1 MSTNHDPA
9 FDPAYVHEQTGN
21 VIGAVM
27 MTEPLEGV
35 IAQARA
41 EVITDAMGAVVTFD
55 GVVRDHDGGQGVAK
69 LIYSAHPSAQLEIE
83 AVTARISAAHPH
95 VRLWCTHRTGTLS
108 IGDLA
113 FVVIA
118 ASAHR
123 REAFEAASQLA
134 DAVKAEVPI
143 WKEQELSAGGTQWV
157 GLE

>member
-9 FDPAYVHEQTGN
+9 HDPDYVHEQTGK
-21 VIGAVM
+21 VIQALM
-27 MTEPLEGV
+27 MTEPIEDV
-35 IAQARA
+35 VEKARA

-55 GVVRDHDGGQGVAK
+55 GVVRDHDGGQGVSK
-69 LIYSAHPSAQLEIE
+69 LIYSSHPLAQQEIE
-83 AVTARISAAHPH
+83 AVTARISKQHPH
-95 VRLWCTHRTGTLS
+95 VRLWCAHRTGALN

-113 FVVIA
+113 FTVIA
-118 ASAHR
+118 AAAHR

-143 WKEQELSAGGTQWV
+143 WKEQELSSGGTQWV

>member
-9 FDPAYVHEQTGN
+9 FDPAYVHEQTGK

-27 MTEPLEGV
+27 MTEPLERV

-69 LIYSAHPSAQLEIE
+69 LIYSAHPSAQLEIK
-83 AVTARISAAHPH
+83 AVTERISAAHPH
-95 VRLWCTHRTGTLS
+95 VRLWCAHRTGALS

-123 REAFEAASQLA
+123 REAFQAASELA

-143 WKEQELSAGGTQWV
+143 WKEQELSTGGTQWV

>member
-9 FDPAYVHEQTGN
+9 FDPAYVHEQTGK

-27 MTEPLEGV
+27 MTEPIESV
-35 IAQARA
+35 MSQARA
-41 EVITDAMGAVVTFD
+41 EVATDAMGALVTFD

-69 LIYSAHPSAQLEIE
+69 LIYSAHPSAQQEIE

-95 VRLWCTHRTGTLS
+95 VRLWCAHRTGTLS